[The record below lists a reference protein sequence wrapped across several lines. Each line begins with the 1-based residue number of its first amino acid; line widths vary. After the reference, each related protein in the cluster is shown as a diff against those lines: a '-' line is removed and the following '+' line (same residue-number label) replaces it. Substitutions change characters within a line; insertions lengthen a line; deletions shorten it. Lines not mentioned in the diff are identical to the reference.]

1 MVVDEGEMSLRFELC
16 IIFVTLRLCGMDNDV
31 CAQEDNSANE
41 DSACACEGSWK
52 RSENL
57 MVVHF

>member
-1 MVVDEGEMSLRFELC
+1 MAVDEGEMSLRFELC
-16 IIFVTLRLCGMDNDV
+16 VVFVTLRLCAVANDV

-41 DSACACEGSWK
+41 DSACEGSWK

-57 MVVHF
+57 TVVHF